1 MKNEAIPLIDTYSI
15 DGVEFVVVKNNVGL
29 EVTFANLGGAIYSI
43 KFHDRE
49 MVSQVKD
56 VKDFLGDKVRNG
68 KVIGRVAGRIK
79 GNELKIDKKAYKLAD
94 NDNGNVLHGGK
105 EGISTKIFS
114 HRVFSTAEHVHVVY
128 TYFSKAGE
136 SGFPGNAL
144 FEVHYIV
151 PNNRATV
158 KAKLLSYVSETCPVS
173 MSIHTYFSLGEEN
186 LDKLAMKIRAKKYLD
201 INPEDLILGQEKD
214 ITPCLD
220 FTKTKPVV
228 RDIKDPSINK
238 GRLNGYDHCFIFDKV
253 DEELS
258 QVKIENGKYR
268 IDVYT
273 DFDAAVVFIDNKKY
287 RGIAVEPQK
296 NPSKELL
303 LSRNDEFSHF
313 IRYEFS
319 KK

>member
-1 MKNEAIPLIDTYSI
+1 MKNEAIPLIDTYSV

-201 INPEDLILGQEKD
+201 IKNTKQTNLITVTAKGKTPEEAQKI
-214 ITPCLD
+214 
-220 FTKTKPVV
+220 
-228 RDIKDPSINK
+228 
-238 GRLNGYDHCFIFDKV
+238 
-253 DEELS
+253 S
-258 QVKIENGKYR
+258 Q
-268 IDVYT
+268 
-273 DFDAAVVFIDNKKY
+273 AVVDNFLTLISLKQN
-287 RGIAVEPQK
+287 RLLEI
-296 NPSKELL
+296 SKIHR
-303 LSRNDEFSHF
+303 STKAD
-313 IRYEFS
+313 
-319 KK
+319 